1 MLVAGFA
8 SVPTASAATNSIVIN
23 EVVTNRDPVGDWVEL
38 ANTTDEPI
46 DISGWTAIDNG
57 KKSKPITFPRGTVI
71 PANGYYAFYTETN
84 TPDGSAGFGLG
95 GQDEMTISD
104 KNGAVVDYQKWS
116 SHGMRNGEH
125 TSRGLVPDMHGTWQI
140 TDGATREHANAGSN
154 YDKVFINE
162 ATTDGI
168 DFIELVN
175 NGDTDVNIGG
185 WTIVD
190 SGDGK
195 GNPHITF
202 LPNTIIPAGG
212 YYVLTPDGK
221 EGGVVP
227 DGTDGFGLSAKDS
240 LTLKTAAGEDVDAVS
255 WTEKP
260 LCEGTATS
268 WSRYS
273 EADNDIR
280 ISSAKTKDG
289 ENADPCVADS
299 GASEEPDTPS
309 STSEQPATPGK
320 IVINEVQT
328 KGGFIAD
335 WVELYNAGGTAVDI
349 SGWVFKD
356 DKDKHAIV
364 FPKGTVIEPGGFY
377 AFHTEVD
384 TPDGSEGF
392 GLGEVD
398 EARLFKPGGNDL
410 VDSVNWKSHTRFTW
424 GRTPDGEGDL
434 KPLSDAT
441 FQETNAGEF
450 ILPEGEPWPYEI
462 DSIQTVDGFT
472 GENFSGVDFDDN
484 GNAWVVNNN
493 PGRLFQLEYNEARNT
508 YRKVN
513 EWNLTY
519 ENGAGNPD
527 AEGVSVGKDGKIY
540 IATERDGD
548 GPSRPSVLEF
558 DPAKGKVT
566 GEWNLKDIVGEVPP
580 NFGLE
585 AIAYMPDLDVYAV
598 GVEHTGFVHFVRLA
612 PGGAAE
618 EVGRYENPDLR
629 SVMALDYNSDNN
641 ELRVL
646 CDEVCNGLSINVTF
660 DGETAREVSGIQD
673 RPALM
678 ENFANEGYGQY
689 EKIGECTVDGQR
701 TIVTRFLWSDDA
713 PANAKNGPALRY
725 AESTRTE
732 DCTPETTPAPTV
744 SEGVTTTSAAPT
756 TVTVPA
762 ATETVTPTV
771 TTTDNALTSTLTT
784 EPTTVTET
792 PTFTSIVT
800 TTPTTTVSTA
810 TKTVT
815 STATIVSTTPTVT
828 KTTAVTP
835 TVTAEQKATTVET
848 ETAQATTTTPTVTDK
863 VTTTPTVTAEQKAT
877 TVETETAQATTTTPT
892 VTDKVTTTPT
902 VTAEQKATTVETET
916 AQATTTT
923 PTVTDKVTT
932 TPTVTAEQKATTV
945 ETETAQATTTT
956 PTVTDKVTTTPTV
969 TAEQKATTVET
980 ETAQATTTTPTV
992 TDKVTTTPTVTA
1004 EQKATTVETETAQAT
1019 TTTPTV
1025 TSKVTTTPK
1034 KTATPITVYST
1045 TTAPEVTETAT
1056 VVETVTETPTAEAAA
1071 ITITET
1077 VTGTPITTTPTVTTK
1092 TTVIETETAEATTTV
1107 ESETTKQTVTPT
1119 VTKKTTVTPT
1129 ETADAATT
1137 VETETAEAVTVTPTV
1152 TKKTT
1157 VTPTETADA
1166 ATTVET
1172 ETAKAVTVT
1181 PTVTKKTTVTP
1192 TETADATTTVE
1203 TETAK
1208 AVTVTPT
1215 VTNTEITTPTDTADA
1230 VTETV
1235 TNTAETTT
1243 VTAAPVTTTVPGHTQ
1258 TATVTPTETV
1268 TAVADAADDEAETR
1282 EVATITTTRTAPA
1295 LTNLVAGE
1303 TEVYYRVAAA
1313 EGAVVEVK
1321 DLPEGLTF
1329 DEKTGLI
1336 SGKVAQAGT
1345 HTARIVTTK
1354 KNVTTVEK
1362 VRFEVAAAPTA
1373 TSDSEQG
1380 ERPLT
1385 TVAQPDTA
1393 SVPAEAGSS
1402 LSPKCVATLAGWGIP
1417 LLALI
1422 PIGLASQLNI
1432 PGLENLQAVGQKV
1445 SDEFNASVQRSLSS
1459 PALAQFNAMLADN
1472 GQSIGVAAGALGA
1485 IALGVAALS
1494 TIAPA
1499 CTGAEGSSS
1508 NGGNE

>member
-1 MLVAGFA
+1 MSSSSRRHKAIVPFTVMLVAGFA
-8 SVPTASAATNSIVIN
+8 SVPVASAATNSIVIN
-23 EVVTNRDPVGDWVEL
+23 EVVTNSDPVGDWVEL
-38 ANTTDEPI
+38 ANTTGEPI
-46 DISGWTAIDNG
+46 DISGWTAIDSG

-95 GQDEMTISD
+95 GADDMTISD
-104 KNGAVVDYQKWS
+104 ESGAVVDYQKWS
-116 SHGMRNGEH
+116 SHGMRNDEH

-154 YDKVFINE
+154 YGKVFINE

-195 GNPHITF
+195 GNTHITF

-212 YYVLTPDGK
+212 YHVLTPDGK

-227 DGTDGFGLSAKDS
+227 DSTDGFGLSAKDS
-240 LTLKTAAGEDVDAVS
+240 LTLKTAAGENVDAVS

-289 ENADPCVADS
+289 ENADPCVVD
-299 GASEEPDTPS
+299 GGVLEEPDTPS
-309 STSEQPATPGK
+309 STSEKPATPGN

-377 AFHTEVD
+377 AFHTEID

-392 GLGEVD
+392 GLGEGD
-398 EARLFKPGGNDL
+398 KARLFKPGGTDL
-410 VDSVNWKSHTRFTW
+410 VDSVKWDSHTRFTW
-424 GRTPDGEGDL
+424 GRTPDGVGDL

-441 FQETNAGEF
+441 FQAANAGEF

-462 DSIQTVDGFT
+462 GSIQAVDGFT

-493 PGRLFQLEYNEARNT
+493 PGRLFQLEYNEAQNT

-527 AEGVSVGKDGKIY
+527 AEGVSVGKGGKIY

-566 GEWNLKDIVGEVPP
+566 GEWNLQDIVGEVPP

-629 SVMALDYNSDNN
+629 SVMALDYNSENN

-713 PANAKNGPALRY
+713 PSDTKNGPALRY

-732 DCTPETTPAPTV
+732 DCTPETTPTPTV

-792 PTFTSIVT
+792 PTTTSFVT
-800 TTPTTTVSTA
+800 TTPTTTATTV

-815 STATIVSTTPTVT
+815 STADAVSTTPTVT

-835 TVTAEQKATTVET
+835 TVTADQVATTVKTETASAATTTPIVTSKVTTTPTVTADQPATTVET
-848 ETAQATTTTPTVTDK
+848 ETAQAATTTRTVTNK
-863 VTTTPTVTAEQKAT
+863 VTTTPTVTADQVAT
-877 TVETETAQATTTTPT
+877 TVKTETAQAATTTPT
-892 VTDKVTTTPT
+892 VTN
-902 VTAEQKATTVETET
+902 
-916 AQATTTT
+916 
-923 PTVTDKVTT
+923 
-932 TPTVTAEQKATTV
+932 
-945 ETETAQATTTT
+945 
-956 PTVTDKVTTTPTV
+956 
-969 TAEQKATTVET
+969 
-980 ETAQATTTTPTV
+980 
-992 TDKVTTTPTVTA
+992 
-1004 EQKATTVETETAQAT
+1004 
-1019 TTTPTV
+1019 
-1025 TSKVTTTPK
+1025 KVTTTPK

-1045 TTAPEVTETAT
+1045 TTAPEVTKTAT

-1077 VTGTPITTTPTVTTK
+1077 ATGTPITTTPTVTTK
-1092 TTVIETETAEATTTV
+1092 TTVIETETAGATTIV
-1107 ESETTKQTVTPT
+1107 ESETMKQTVTPT
-1119 VTKKTTVTPT
+1119 VSKKTTVTPT
-1129 ETADAATT
+1129 EAAEATT
-1137 VETETAEAVTVTPTV
+1137 A
-1152 TKKTT
+1152 
-1157 VTPTETADA
+1157 
-1166 ATTVET
+1166 
-1172 ETAKAVTVT
+1172 
-1181 PTVTKKTTVTP
+1181 
-1192 TETADATTTVE
+1192 VE

-1243 VTAAPVTTTVPGHTQ
+1243 VTAAPVTTTVPGRTQ

-1282 EVATITTTRTAPA
+1282 EGTTITTTRTAPA
-1295 LTNLVAGE
+1295 LTNIVAGE

-1313 EGAVVEVK
+1313 EVAVVEVK
-1321 DLPEGLTF
+1321 DLPKGLTF

-1336 SGKVAQAGT
+1336 SGKVAQAGK
-1345 HTARIVTTK
+1345 HTAHIVTTN

-1362 VRFEVAAAPTA
+1362 VRFEAAAAPT
-1373 TSDSEQG
+1373 TTPDSEQG

-1393 SVPAEAGSS
+1393 PEPAEAGSS

-1432 PGLENLQAVGQKV
+1432 PGMENLQAVGETIAN
-1445 SDEFNASVQRSLSS
+1445 EFNAGVQRSLST
-1459 PALAQFNAMLADN
+1459 PALAQFNAMLAEN

-1494 TIAPA
+1494 TIALA

>member
-1 MLVAGFA
+1 MSSSSRRHKAIVPFTVMLVAGFA
-8 SVPTASAATNSIVIN
+8 SVPVASAATNSIVIN
-23 EVVTNRDPVGDWVEL
+23 EVVTNSDPVGDWVEL
-38 ANTTDEPI
+38 ANTTGEPI
-46 DISGWTAIDNG
+46 DISGWTAIDSG

-95 GQDEMTISD
+95 GADDMTISD
-104 KNGAVVDYQKWS
+104 ESGAVVDYQKWS
-116 SHGMRNGEH
+116 SHGMRNDEH

-154 YDKVFINE
+154 YGKVFINE

-195 GNPHITF
+195 GNTHITF

-212 YYVLTPDGK
+212 YHVLTPDGK

-227 DGTDGFGLSAKDS
+227 DSTDGFGLSAKDS
-240 LTLKTAAGEDVDAVS
+240 LTLKTAAGENVDAVS

-289 ENADPCVADS
+289 ENADPCVVD
-299 GASEEPDTPS
+299 GGVLEEPDTPS
-309 STSEQPATPGK
+309 STSEKPATPGN

-377 AFHTEVD
+377 AFHTEID

-392 GLGEVD
+392 GLGEGD
-398 EARLFKPGGNDL
+398 KARLFKPGGTDL
-410 VDSVNWKSHTRFTW
+410 VDSVKWDSHTRFTW
-424 GRTPDGEGDL
+424 GRTPDGVGDL

-441 FQETNAGEF
+441 FQAANAGEF

-462 DSIQTVDGFT
+462 GSIQAVDGFT

-493 PGRLFQLEYNEARNT
+493 PGRLFQLEYNEAQNT

-527 AEGVSVGKDGKIY
+527 AEGVSVGKGGKIY

-566 GEWNLKDIVGEVPP
+566 GEWNLQDIVGEVPP

-629 SVMALDYNSDNN
+629 SVMALDYNSENN

-713 PANAKNGPALRY
+713 PSDTKNGPALRY

-744 SEGVTTTSAAPT
+744 SEGVTTTSAAPS

-792 PTFTSIVT
+792 PTTTSFVT
-800 TTPTTTVSTA
+800 TTPTTTATTV

-815 STATIVSTTPTVT
+815 STADAVSTTPTVT

-835 TVTAEQKATTVET
+835 TVTADQVATTVKT
-848 ETAQATTTTPTVTDK
+848 ETAQAATTTPTVTN
-863 VTTTPTVTAEQKAT
+863 
-877 TVETETAQATTTTPT
+877 
-892 VTDKVTTTPT
+892 
-902 VTAEQKATTVETET
+902 
-916 AQATTTT
+916 
-923 PTVTDKVTT
+923 
-932 TPTVTAEQKATTV
+932 
-945 ETETAQATTTT
+945 
-956 PTVTDKVTTTPTV
+956 
-969 TAEQKATTVET
+969 
-980 ETAQATTTTPTV
+980 
-992 TDKVTTTPTVTA
+992 
-1004 EQKATTVETETAQAT
+1004 
-1019 TTTPTV
+1019 
-1025 TSKVTTTPK
+1025 KVTTTPK

-1045 TTAPEVTETAT
+1045 TTAPEVTKTAT

-1077 VTGTPITTTPTVTTK
+1077 ATGTPITTTPTVTTK
-1092 TTVIETETAEATTTV
+1092 TTVIETETAGATTIV
-1107 ESETTKQTVTPT
+1107 ESETMKQTVTPT
-1119 VTKKTTVTPT
+1119 VSKKTTVTPT
-1129 ETADAATT
+1129 EAAEATT
-1137 VETETAEAVTVTPTV
+1137 A
-1152 TKKTT
+1152 
-1157 VTPTETADA
+1157 
-1166 ATTVET
+1166 
-1172 ETAKAVTVT
+1172 
-1181 PTVTKKTTVTP
+1181 
-1192 TETADATTTVE
+1192 VE

-1243 VTAAPVTTTVPGHTQ
+1243 VTAAPVTTTVPGRTQ

-1282 EVATITTTRTAPA
+1282 EGTTITTTRTAPA
-1295 LTNLVAGE
+1295 LTNIVAGE

-1313 EGAVVEVK
+1313 EVAVVEVK
-1321 DLPEGLTF
+1321 DLPKGLTF

-1336 SGKVAQAGT
+1336 SGKVAQAGK
-1345 HTARIVTTK
+1345 HTAHIVTTN

-1362 VRFEVAAAPTA
+1362 VRFEAAAAPT
-1373 TSDSEQG
+1373 TTPDSEQG

-1393 SVPAEAGSS
+1393 PEPAEAGSS

-1432 PGLENLQAVGQKV
+1432 PGMENLQAVGETIAN
-1445 SDEFNASVQRSLSS
+1445 EFNAGVQRSLST
-1459 PALAQFNAMLADN
+1459 PALAQFNAMLAEN

>member
-892 VTDKVTTTPT
+892 VT
-902 VTAEQKATTVETET
+902 
-916 AQATTTT
+916 
-923 PTVTDKVTT
+923 
-932 TPTVTAEQKATTV
+932 
-945 ETETAQATTTT
+945 
-956 PTVTDKVTTTPTV
+956 
-969 TAEQKATTVET
+969 
-980 ETAQATTTTPTV
+980 
-992 TDKVTTTPTVTA
+992 
-1004 EQKATTVETETAQAT
+1004 
-1019 TTTPTV
+1019 
-1025 TSKVTTTPK
+1025 SKVTTTPK

>member
-1 MLVAGFA
+1 MSKSSRRRKAIVPFTVMLVAGFA

-892 VTDKVTTTPT
+892 VT
-902 VTAEQKATTVETET
+902 
-916 AQATTTT
+916 
-923 PTVTDKVTT
+923 
-932 TPTVTAEQKATTV
+932 
-945 ETETAQATTTT
+945 
-956 PTVTDKVTTTPTV
+956 
-969 TAEQKATTVET
+969 
-980 ETAQATTTTPTV
+980 
-992 TDKVTTTPTVTA
+992 
-1004 EQKATTVETETAQAT
+1004 
-1019 TTTPTV
+1019 
-1025 TSKVTTTPK
+1025 SKVTTTPK